1 MRGAEK
7 VAELQR
13 RLDRE
18 LRREWAEALLEQPV
32 RRHCLVAKDE
42 MQHVR
47 ANLQVSSRGM
57 RVHILS
63 VSSVIV
69 A

>member
-57 RVHILS
+57 RVHI
-63 VSSVIV
+63 
-69 A
+69 